1 MTQTILCA
9 IDINRPNEEAVVVQ
23 KAAQLAAMEDAQLDL
38 LTVVPDFGATVV
50 GAYFEEH
57 HVATARDTADEQLK
71 SFAEGVLGKDA
82 NANVR
87 HLVAVGSVYQEILH
101 AAKLAGSDLIVLGAH
116 NPDLK
121 DYLLGP
127 NASRVVRH
135 ANCSVYVV
143 R

>member
-9 IDINRPNEEAVVVQ
+9 IDINRADEEKAVLK
-23 KAAQLAAMEDAQLDL
+23 KAAQLAAMEGAQLDL
-38 LTVVPDFGATVV
+38 ITIVPDFGSTVV
-50 GAYFEEH
+50 GVYFEEH
-57 HVATARDTADEQLK
+57 QVTTARDTAAEKLSD
-71 SFAEGVLGKDA
+71 FAQGVLGKEV
-82 NANVR
+82 NADVR
-87 HLVAVGSVYQEILH
+87 HLVAVGSVYQEILQ

-127 NASRVVRH
+127 NAARVVRH
-135 ANCSVYVV
+135 ADCSVYVV